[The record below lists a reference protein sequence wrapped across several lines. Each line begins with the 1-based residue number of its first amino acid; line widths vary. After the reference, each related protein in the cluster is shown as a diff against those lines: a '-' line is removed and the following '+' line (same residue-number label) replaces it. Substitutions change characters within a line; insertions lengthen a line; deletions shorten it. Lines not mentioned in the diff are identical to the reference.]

1 MQKTQFAGYF
11 MTELRKRGK
20 KDRFR
25 LFEPV
30 GGLCIQIGYRMYT
43 RCCAS
48 SFSEVNFPFP
58 DKSGRFSG
66 FPVESL
72 CAVVSIR
79 SESSPS

>member
-1 MQKTQFAGYF
+1 
-11 MTELRKRGK
+11 MTELRNMRQ

-48 SFSEVNFPFP
+48 SFWEVNFPCP
-58 DKSGRFSG
+58 DKSGRFFG

-72 CAVVSIR
+72 RAVVSIR